1 MASKSP
7 LIHPARRQTPRG
19 NVLRDRARSICDFRA
34 TPVIH
39 AHHQIQSGVL
49 MRFFFRA
56 LQSVNDRFPQ
66 FRLAP
71 APAHVHS
78 PLVQQVRSPS
88 QNITGV
94 AHDEAD
100 LCRRALPVFRRESV
114 DGKIAHSCV
123 DGPGD
128 RVEKRILPRPVPLGA
143 RKSPIVGPA
152 PIAVHNDG
160 DVARYFPGRE
170 FGCLSRPLPRS
181 CDRLTWVFGRAIHG
195 RQLREFRA
203 HPCALLSRSCSDF
216 KRRSICH

>member
-1 MASKSP
+1 M
-7 LIHPARRQTPRG
+7 
-19 NVLRDRARSICDFRA
+19 RS
-34 TPVIH
+34 
-39 AHHQIQSGVL
+39 
-49 MRFFFRA
+49 FFRA

-78 PLVQQVRSPS
+78 PLVQQVCSPS
-88 QNITGV
+88 QNVAGV

-152 PIAVHNDG
+152 PIAVHDDG
-160 DVARYFPGRE
+160 DVAGHFPCRK
-170 FGCLSRPLPRS
+170 FGCLPRPLSRS

-195 RQLREFRA
+195 RQLCEFRA